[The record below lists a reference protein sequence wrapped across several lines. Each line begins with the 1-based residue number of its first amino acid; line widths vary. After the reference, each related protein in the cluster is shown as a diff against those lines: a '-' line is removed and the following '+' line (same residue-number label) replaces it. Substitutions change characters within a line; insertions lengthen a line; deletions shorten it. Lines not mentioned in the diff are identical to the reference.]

1 MPAQSGLTTFE
12 TLHSGG
18 QVHVIGAGP
27 VGLLLTALL
36 QSTDRFS
43 VRLYEKRRD
52 YTRARMVQLA
62 PYLVADSIP
71 SYCTDYIDAESVE
84 AIFEPSELEEGL
96 TFRQSIPPD
105 LMGLLQGWTLGFCP
119 LNAIERCLSDLIDAR
134 QSHPVQRTAG
144 VVTAQDARSMLQ
156 PGDVLIDCT
165 GANSLLRDQLVP
177 SAGAAD
183 GEANTFKL
191 RLEYALVIT
200 FLYGQAY
207 DCNEYC
213 KYYKNIE
220 NAYYKFIPAVNR
232 TYYDGSITHVTGIVN
247 IPAEDYERM
256 PSRFDGQWLRSN
268 FPHVAQSMDRFIAKV
283 KTETNGAMVGD
294 LEIVRIPLDLYRA
307 RNATSRQL
315 RRAGTD
321 DHPFARSPVFL
332 VGDSAMGSPYF
343 QSISLGFEC
352 AMFLAGLLA
361 QRDLP
366 LMDMLDRYEQY
377 IYKQWLRVYMRSKM
391 IKHNKDLFECVG
403 DTFALLEKLHIY

>member
-1 MPAQSGLTTFE
+1 MPTQTGLTTRE
-12 TLHSGG
+12 TLPSGG
-18 QVHVIGAGP
+18 RVHVIGAGP

-43 VRLYEKRRD
+43 VCLYEKRSD
-52 YTRARMVQLA
+52 YTRTRMVQLA
-62 PYLVADSIP
+62 PFLVADSIA
-71 SYCTDYIDAESVE
+71 SYCADYIDGESVE
-84 AIFEPSELEEGL
+84 AIFEPAEIEECL
-96 TFRQSIPPD
+96 AFRQSIPPD
-105 LMGLLQGWTLGFCP
+105 LMGLLRGWTLGFCP
-119 LNAIERCLSDLIDAR
+119 LNAIERSLSDLIDAR
-134 QSHPVQRTAG
+134 QSQPVKRTTVAL
-144 VVTAQDARSMLQ
+144 TAQDAMSMRQ
-156 PGDVLIDCT
+156 PGDILIDCT

-183 GEANTFKL
+183 GKGNTFKL

-200 FLYGQAY
+200 FLYDLAY

-213 KYYKNIE
+213 KYYKNIDS
-220 NAYYKFIPAVNR
+220 AYYKFIPAVNR

-268 FPHVAQSMDRFIAKV
+268 FPHIAQSMDRFITKV
-283 KTETNGAMVGD
+283 KTETNGAIVGD

-307 RNATSRQL
+307 RNATNRQS
-315 RRAGTD
+315 RRAETD
-321 DHPFARSPVFL
+321 DGAFALSPVFL

-361 QRDLP
+361 QQDLP
-366 LMDMLDRYEQY
+366 LKEMLDRYEHY
-377 IYKQWLRVYMRSKM
+377 IYRQWLRVYMRSKM

-403 DTFALLEKLHIY
+403 DTFTLLEKLHIY